1 MKRKLVISIIILI
14 NIICFTSMVEAKY
27 VIEYQ
32 KTFAKI
38 HIDIIP
44 PKVELVGVQKVIT
57 ESKKDENK
65 KYHIIAQIK
74 AIESNIIKNNISS
87 ENIIFTLDGKEI
99 KPENVEIIQRDKQNN
114 VILYDIIC
122 TGIETHGKFDIII
135 KEGTIVDK
143 AYNINSKLNISV

>member
-1 MKRKLVISIIILI
+1 MKRKLVISIILLI

-27 VIEYQ
+27 VIEYK

-65 KYHIIAQIK
+65 KYYIIAQIK